1 LDSPKT
7 PSAQDFE
14 RLNRLRKETIDEGTG
29 FSPYIKEAKNNGLLE
44 AALGPRCAEKAFPQG
59 LKAQ

>member
-1 LDSPKT
+1 MK
-7 PSAQDFE
+7 
-14 RLNRLRKETIDEGTG
+14 GTG